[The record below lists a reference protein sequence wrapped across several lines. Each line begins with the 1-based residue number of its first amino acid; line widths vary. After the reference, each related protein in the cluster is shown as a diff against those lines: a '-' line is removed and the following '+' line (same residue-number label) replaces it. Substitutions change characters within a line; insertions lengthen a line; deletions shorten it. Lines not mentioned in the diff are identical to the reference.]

1 MGGSGDYVKYVQ
13 GGSLKIVIK
22 LVDYLSLDLNKTLL
36 TVTESSAE
44 CKTPLQVVC
53 IPPQIN
59 ADSCFSSFLEEEILD
74 IQAQTAFCLQV
85 CRAA

>member
-1 MGGSGDYVKYVQ
+1 MCECMGGSGDYVKYVQ

-44 CKTPLQVVC
+44 CKTPLQ
-53 IPPQIN
+53 IN